1 MVLLNICLSST
12 NRRIYFTPYI
22 FDWPF
27 IRSYAFT
34 PVPIRPP
41 HAFTVFP
48 GLDGLPALSL
58 PIFILRVLP
67 LPLTIPLPATGYM
80 AIPPS
85 GRAFV
90 CRVPAYVFQY
100 IQRLLCVGIPDFEME
115 MWPSR
120 TPSITAQCDLLTPPL
135 YRHHSLLR
143 VKVYLKALLFILLN
157 NNPVGNFF

>member
-34 PVPIRPP
+34 PVPIRP

-58 PIFILRVLP
+58 PIFILRGLP

-80 AIPPS
+80 AIPLRS
-85 GRAFV
+85 GF
-90 CRVPAYVFQY
+90 
-100 IQRLLCVGIPDFEME
+100 CVSGTCPMYSSTSSGSCVWVSRISRWRCGPPELPVLPLNAICSPRFTGIIPF
-115 MWPSR
+115 S
-120 TPSITAQCDLLTPPL
+120 
-135 YRHHSLLR
+135 
-143 VKVYLKALLFILLN
+143 
-157 NNPVGNFF
+157 G